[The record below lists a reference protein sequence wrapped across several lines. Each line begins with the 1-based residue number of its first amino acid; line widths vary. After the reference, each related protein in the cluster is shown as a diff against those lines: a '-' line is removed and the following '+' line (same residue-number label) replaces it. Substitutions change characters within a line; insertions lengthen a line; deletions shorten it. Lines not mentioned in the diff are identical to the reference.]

1 MTWRVQVGSVH
12 ETGGL
17 VLRIGSV
24 GGQRGGENI
33 PGAPNR
39 PNPLFQVFSRH

>member
-1 MTWRVQVGSVH
+1 MTWRVQVGSVY

-24 GGQRGGENI
+24 GGQRGGGKHTWGPKQVKPAV
-33 PGAPNR
+33 PG
-39 PNPLFQVFSRH
+39 F